1 MADDGAGVRHN
12 LHLRHESLDT
22 NIVRDHSEF
31 FARHDRT
38 GGQQSL
44 HGQRADRLQQ
54 DPISVSHALR
64 TARDRPKG
72 HEQEWLVSV
81 RHPVGLQRAGGVPG
95 RNLRRDA
102 ERRRPVGQ
110 WRTAVEGR
118 RKRREGALAALGM
131 PVVGL
136 FSIGDLA

>member
-12 LHLRHESLDT
+12 LHLRQESLDT
-22 NIVRDHSEF
+22 NIVRDHPEF
-31 FARHDRT
+31 FARHDRA
-38 GGQQSL
+38 GGQQIL

-64 TARDRPKG
+64 TA
-72 HEQEWLVSV
+72 HEQEWVVSV

-102 ERRRPVGQ
+102 DRGRM
-110 WRTAVEGR
+110 TAETT
-118 RKRREGALAALGM
+118 
-131 PVVGL
+131 
-136 FSIGDLA
+136 